1 MKRIISSVI
10 LSTSIIYLSGCLSES
25 SATENDF
32 NKVDFKITSQGSQ
45 SDTHGGQLIVA
56 LNEIQF
62 NELLNRIPSISGDYP
77 EPDWGNNEVVT
88 ILSRISACS
97 ALEVTSVTENS
108 ETTLIT
114 VSNVTSTDPALC
126 DPTIEAFQSLEYAMV
141 EFVRNNKPV
150 SVIYKNRDDY

>member
-1 MKRIISSVI
+1 MKRIISSVV
-10 LSTSIIYLSGCLSES
+10 LSIAIIYLSGCLSES
-25 SATENDF
+25 NAKEDKF
-32 NKVDFKITSQGSQ
+32 NNVDFQITSQGSQ
-45 SDTHGGQLIVA
+45 NDTHGGQLIVA

-77 EPDWGNNEVVT
+77 EPDWDNHEVVT
-88 ILSRISACS
+88 ILSHISACS
-97 ALEVTSVTENS
+97 DLEVTSVTENS

-114 VSNVTSTDPALC
+114 VSNVTSSDPSLC